1 MKLFVASDIHG
12 DAVSLKKFFSIV
24 DKYLEKDRNCRVVL
38 LGDIYNHGPRNPIPV
53 GYNPQEVAHTLNEAM
68 TFLTVIKGNCDS
80 EVDEM
85 ISNFPF
91 IPYFEMDWGNSA
103 LYFTHGHTINKD
115 MPYKGDPSKN
125 NIVLH
130 GHFHVPRIDVVDGV
144 TYVCVG
150 SIGMNPTNVPKS
162 YCVLDDNTL
171 SLYDLDENLLETI
184 NI

>member
-103 LYFTHGHTINKD
+103 LYFTHGHKINKD

-130 GHFHVPRIDVVDGV
+130 GHFH
-144 TYVCVG
+144 
-150 SIGMNPTNVPKS
+150 VPKS